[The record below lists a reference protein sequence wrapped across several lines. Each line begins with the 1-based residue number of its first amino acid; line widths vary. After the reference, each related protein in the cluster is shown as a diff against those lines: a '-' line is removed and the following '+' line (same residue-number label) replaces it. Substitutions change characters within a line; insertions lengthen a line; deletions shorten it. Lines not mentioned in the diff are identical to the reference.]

1 MGSAGWAGAGAESPR
16 AARARRIA
24 RWLPAF
30 LLVGGVIFDVLMPTH
45 YTASPF
51 LSAAPLVAAP
61 LFSLGATSAVAATA
75 AVSSVL
81 LAVFHSGGDHALSVT
96 EVVTVC
102 TVALLALAINLVVRR
117 NFRQLATVRVVAE
130 AAQRAVLPAP
140 PARIGPLKV
149 AARYVAAQTD
159 ARIGGDLF
167 AVQETP
173 HGVRAIIGD
182 VRGKGLEAV
191 EAVAVVIGAF
201 REAAEQEP
209 SLEGLADRL
218 ERALDREGDRRVG
231 LDQFEGF
238 TTAVLVEIGE
248 DGGALRL
255 VNRGHPPPL
264 LLLPT
269 GHVRELSPDADALPL
284 GMRDL
289 AAWRDTVQELPFPAG
304 ATLLL
309 LTDGVTEARD
319 ASGRFYEP
327 TRRLSGRRFVG
338 PDALLDTLIA
348 DVGRHAGGQ
357 RADDMALLAL
367 RRPGPPGLAVA
378 RRARRSPDDC
388 AG

>member
-1 MGSAGWAGAGAESPR
+1 MGSPGWAGAGADSPR
-16 AARARRIA
+16 AAWARSVA
-24 RWLPAF
+24 RWLPAV
-30 LLVGGVIFDVLMPTH
+30 LLVGGVVFDLLMPMH

-51 LSAAPLVAAP
+51 LSAASLVAAP
-61 LFSLGATSAVAATA
+61 LLSLRGTAAVAATA
-75 AVSSVL
+75 AVTSVL
-81 LAVFHSGGDHALSVT
+81 LAAFHSGDDQALSVT

-102 TVALLALAINLVVRR
+102 TVALLALAINRVVRR

-130 AAQRAVLPAP
+130 AAQRAVLPTP
-140 PARIGPLKV
+140 PSRIGSLRI

-167 AVQETP
+167 AVQESP

-201 REAAEQEP
+201 REAAEQERT
-209 SLEGLADRL
+209 LEGLVDRL

-238 TTAVLVEIGE
+238 TTAVLAEIG
-248 DGGALRL
+248 DGSGGLRL
-255 VNRGHPPPL
+255 INRGHPPPL

-269 GHVRELSPDADALPL
+269 GQVRELSPETDALPL
-284 GMRDL
+284 GMRDV
-289 AAWRDTVQELPFPAG
+289 AAWRDTVEELPFPAG
-304 ATLLL
+304 AALLL

-327 TRRLSGRRFVG
+327 ARRLSGRRFAS
-338 PDALLDTLIA
+338 PDALLDALIA
-348 DVGRHAGGQ
+348 DVMRHTEGQ

-367 RRPGPPGLAVA
+367 RRAGAPGMVAV
-378 RRARRSPDDC
+378 RRGQRAADER